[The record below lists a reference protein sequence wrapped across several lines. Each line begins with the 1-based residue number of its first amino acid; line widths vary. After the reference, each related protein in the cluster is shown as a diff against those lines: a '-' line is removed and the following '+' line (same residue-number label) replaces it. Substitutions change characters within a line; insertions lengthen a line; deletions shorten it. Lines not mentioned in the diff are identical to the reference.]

1 MSIFFFPNTMTIQ
14 KLIDRFTASTNTWDL
29 ISELSNLLRD
39 ELNDNLTDDQKST
52 LNDFR
57 SAFMWD
63 TSYRIN
69 CEYII
74 PVDSLWG
81 YYEVDDLKDF
91 VSIEE
96 GQETSLTYD
105 DLRIS
110 DEDLFGGEVQVESKE
125 VRVRDLRIKPEIM
138 EYLGLKKD

>member
-1 MSIFFFPNTMTIQ
+1 MTIQ

-29 ISELSNLLRD
+29 ISELSNLLGD
-39 ELNDNLTDDQKST
+39 ELNDNLTDEQKST
-52 LNDFR
+52 LSDFR

-69 CEYII
+69 CDYIL
-74 PVDSLWG
+74 PVDSLGG
-81 YYEVDDLKDF
+81 YYEVDDLKEF

-96 GQETSLTYD
+96 GEETSLTYD

-110 DEDLFGGEVQVESKE
+110 DEDLFGGEVKVESKE
-125 VRVRDLRIKPEIM
+125 VRVRHLRIKPEIM
-138 EYLGLKKD
+138 ELLGLKKD